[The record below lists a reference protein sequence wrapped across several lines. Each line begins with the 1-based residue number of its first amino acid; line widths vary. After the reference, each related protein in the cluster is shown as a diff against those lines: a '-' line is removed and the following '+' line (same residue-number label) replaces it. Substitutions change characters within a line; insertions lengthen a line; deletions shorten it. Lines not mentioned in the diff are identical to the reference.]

1 MFGEGKVMKG
11 VRGLEIRGGPLGIVE
26 AFVNHGKEFHSELQ
40 PGLTREDGIWG
51 VEWGGE
57 GLTGASQTM

>member
-26 AFVNHGKEFHSELQ
+26 AFVDCGKEFHGELQ
-40 PGLTREDGIWG
+40 PGLTREDGIGG
-51 VEWGGE
+51 VERGGE